1 MDDRAL
7 SEVVTAFG
15 GDMAQAE
22 TDVAERWE
30 AMKRVDPAATRE
42 AATRQLAW
50 EYAPRPI
57 EHVFPGDNWYFM
69 TKAAQS
75 QAHIL
80 LLDLEDAVATTRKH
94 VARTVLTL
102 LVRAHRGLPL
112 TEEELEFLKA
122 NALPAGKAEQL
133 EQQFIREGAHFVIK
147 PECRFPKEQMVLIR
161 PNNLRTKWAAGDYI
175 EVVREIGDLIGG
187 IYLPKI
193 EGPDDVRV
201 AVQILRALQQE
212 RGWVTGRHRVFVL
225 TELPGAILTAEE
237 ILAVAPDV
245 EEANLGVVDYTAATG
260 GRSVVQQE
268 QYTYMRYPL
277 LKLVEASRATGKA
290 AGTGIT
296 VKLNADDTEVDTVR
310 AIALGIHRKWSVH
323 PAHVEG
329 IARRAA
335 EFPPIPRKRIAFPEI
350 SPFNLEQLKRLAQ
363 EEKPILPPLVF
374 VPRPVTLCRSVVT
387 VAGHDLDGLRAVLA
401 SPADMVIIDVEG
413 ISGSNGQ
420 EPQRKLAQLCREA
433 VRPAQVL
440 ALQMD
445 LGRSEAV
452 TELQQL
458 LQLFKERV
466 QALILPAVDHPRAV
480 RHAAGLLTGSE
491 REVGLPVGSI
501 SLGARISQPEII
513 EREAYAV
520 ATASRRMMWILLD
533 LKGVQPKEDL
543 DDPKTKGYYYYRS
556 ALVAATAAAD
566 IDAVDAMSDAA
577 HLEEETLFS
586 ANLGFHGK
594 IVTPDQV
601 ERVNT
606 VMNPPRAGEQPV
618 QPKGPGGEAF
628 RARWINSVERA
639 LEILE
644 LYATADQ
651 ERNLGAVAYNDP
663 VTGQPELVDAATA
676 RIYYRQLERALKA
689 GQLTDTEPERYVT
702 ARDRLLLAL
711 RPGGMEQVGEAVF
724 PGEKLQGDA
733 VSVSA
738 WMVQAFA
745 KTSGDRNRYH
755 LDRAYAEK
763 SRFQRLVAHGLF
775 TLSSMLA
782 GLGRVVP
789 AYGLES
795 LEAHFR
801 APVYFGDTIIPLAE
815 VQEVFEGGWA
825 ALRLS
830 AVNQEGKVVCEG
842 TATLRP
848 EKSGDL
854 LSVSPDELPWV
865 RQWAQDV
872 TPSVPSV
879 VYDFTNPSS
888 PRQQSFTKAIDVELV
903 KATRALFGPLYPHQV
918 STLLALGTMAMTSAE
933 SSPGHLLLTVRVS
946 HFGLPIEAGD
956 QLSLSATA
964 PPPDQIRRSQKGKGT
979 PIVPIDIAVN
989 NQRGGDVLKGQVVKL
1004 MEEQQP
1010 AS

>member
-7 SEVVTAFG
+7 SEVVAAFG
-15 GDMAQAE
+15 GDTAQAE
-22 TDVAERWE
+22 ADVAERWE
-30 AMKRVDPAATRE
+30 LMKRVDPNATRD
-42 AATRQLAW
+42 AAIRQLAW

-80 LLDLEDAVATTRKH
+80 LLDLEDAVATTRKK
-94 VARTVLTL
+94 VARPVLTL
-102 LVRAHRGLPL
+102 LIRAHRGQPL
-112 TEEELEFLKA
+112 TEEELKFLKA

-147 PECRFPKEQMVLIR
+147 PECRFPEGQMILIR
-161 PNNLRTKWAAGDYI
+161 PNNLRTKWAAGDYF

-201 AVQILRALQQE
+201 AVQILRALDFRPNNLRTKWAAGDYFEVVREIGDLIGGIYLPKIEGPNDVRVAVQILRALQQE
-212 RGWVTGRHRVFVL
+212 RGWVTGRHKVFVL

-350 SPFNLEQLKRLAQ
+350 SPFNLKQLKRLAQ

-413 ISGSNGQ
+413 ISGSDGQ

-433 VRPAQVL
+433 VRPTQVL

-458 LQLFKERV
+458 LQLFKERF

-501 SLGARISQPEII
+501 SLGARISQSEII

-577 HLEEETLFS
+577 HLEEDTLFS

-594 IVTPDQV
+594 IVTPDQA

-606 VMNPPRAGEQPV
+606 VMNPPR
-618 QPKGPGGEAF
+618 
-628 RARWINSVERA
+628 
-639 LEILE
+639 
-644 LYATADQ
+644 
-651 ERNLGAVAYNDP
+651 
-663 VTGQPELVDAATA
+663 
-676 RIYYRQLERALKA
+676 
-689 GQLTDTEPERYVT
+689 
-702 ARDRLLLAL
+702 
-711 RPGGMEQVGEAVF
+711 
-724 PGEKLQGDA
+724 
-733 VSVSA
+733 
-738 WMVQAFA
+738 
-745 KTSGDRNRYH
+745 TSGGPRRLQNFSNCSSFSRNG
-755 LDRAYAEK
+755 
-763 SRFQRLVAHGLF
+763 SRP
-775 TLSSMLA
+775 LSCPPSTIHALSGM
-782 GLGRVVP
+782 P
-789 AYGLES
+789 
-795 LEAHFR
+795 
-801 APVYFGDTIIPLAE
+801 PV
-815 VQEVFEGGWA
+815 
-825 ALRLS
+825 S
-830 AVNQEGKVVCEG
+830 
-842 TATLRP
+842 
-848 EKSGDL
+848 
-854 LSVSPDELPWV
+854 SPD
-865 RQWAQDV
+865 
-872 TPSVPSV
+872 PSGRSASQSAPS
-879 VYDFTNPSS
+879 P
-888 PRQQSFTKAIDVELV
+888 
-903 KATRALFGPLYPHQV
+903 
-918 STLLALGTMAMTSAE
+918 
-933 SSPGHLLLTVRVS
+933 
-946 HFGLPIEAGD
+946 
-956 QLSLSATA
+956 
-964 PPPDQIRRSQKGKGT
+964 
-979 PIVPIDIAVN
+979 
-989 NQRGGDVLKGQVVKL
+989 
-1004 MEEQQP
+1004 
-1010 AS
+1010 